1 MQIKMYRGFKE
12 IMVLKL
18 VIKLLAWVAGK
29 EEKTRREAGTSHGSE
44 SFVLHVRAGKE
55 WKWPG
60 H

>member
-1 MQIKMYRGFKE
+1 MQIKMYRRFKE
-12 IMVLKL
+12 IMGLKL

-29 EEKTRREAGTSHGSE
+29 EEKTRREEGTSHGSE
-44 SFVLHVRAGKE
+44 SFILHVRTGKK